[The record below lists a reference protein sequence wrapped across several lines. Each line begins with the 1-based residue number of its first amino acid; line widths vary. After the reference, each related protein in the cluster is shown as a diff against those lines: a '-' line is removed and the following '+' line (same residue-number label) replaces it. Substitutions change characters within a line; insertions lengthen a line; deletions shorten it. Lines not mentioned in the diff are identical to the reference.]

1 MDLHVTIQGQGYPIL
16 CLHGHPGSG
25 HSLSV
30 FTDHLSQRFLTIS
43 PDLRG
48 YGKSRYQ
55 NQFEMLDHLTD
66 LINLLDNQ
74 KIEKCLLL
82 GWSLGGILAL
92 ELVLR
97 YPKRFTGLILIASAA
112 RPWSNHPRVT
122 SQALIYAG
130 IAGVLNYFNPGWQW
144 NIETFGKRSLFRYLI
159 GQQTSLAYQYLAKY
173 GVKAYLKTS
182 KQANKALSNA
192 LKSGYNRLDDLP
204 QIEIPCLVL
213 AGSEDRHITAISSQE
228 TAKKI
233 SNSHYICYPD
243 TAHLFPWE
251 IPQQVLTDIDSWLA
265 KNCTISHFSLNS

>member
-1 MDLHVTIQGQGYPIL
+1 MNLHVTIQGQGYPIL
-16 CLHGHPGSG
+16 CLHGHPGAG

-48 YGKSRYQ
+48 YGKSRYHG
-55 NQFEMLDHLTD
+55 QFEMLDHLTD

-74 KIEKCLLL
+74 KIDQCLLL

-92 ELVLR
+92 ELILR
-97 YPKRFTGLILIASAA
+97 YPERFTGLILIASAA
-112 RPWSNHPRVT
+112 RPWSNHPRVS
-122 SQALIYAG
+122 SQELIYSG
-130 IAGVLNYFNPGWQW
+130 IAGILNYFNPGWQW
-144 NIETFGKRSLFRYLI
+144 NINTFGKRSLFRYLI

-173 GVKAYLKTS
+173 GVKAYLQTS
-182 KQANKALSNA
+182 KQANQALSNA
-192 LKSGYNRLDDLP
+192 LKSGYNRLEDLH

-228 TAKKI
+228 TAQKL
-233 SNSHYICYPD
+233 SNSNYICYPD

-251 IPQQVLTDIDSWLA
+251 IPQQVLTDIDDWLV
-265 KNCTISHFSLNS
+265 NNFIISHLSLN